1 MATLITKEEVLSK
14 IEFVKQTMV
23 TDAYPSIYSKDDVI
37 VLLMHL
43 ADGLE
48 ACEVVEAP
56 TSNTS
61 NVNLQEVENR
71 IKNAVIETINEFDYE
86 EEIELELAW
95 SKQINV
101 SFDTRNLIGQ
111 VKDAI
116 DDVMNEYAEE
126 EEEEELQE
134 N

>member
-23 TDAYPSIYSKDDVI
+23 TEAYPSIFSKEDVI

-48 ACEVVEAP
+48 ACEVAEAA

-61 NVNLQEVENR
+61 NINLQDLDR
-71 IKNAVIETINEFDYE
+71 KIKNAIREAVNDFDYE
-86 EEIELELAW
+86 EEIELELSW

-101 SFDTRNLIGQ
+101 SFDSRNLIGQ
-111 VKDAI
+111 IDEAI
-116 DDVMNEYAEE
+116 DEVMEEYVEE
-126 EEEEELQE
+126 EEEVEV
-134 N
+134 

>member
-48 ACEVVEAP
+48 ACEVAEAP

-61 NVNLQEVENR
+61 NVDLLDVER
-71 IKNAVIETINEFDYE
+71 KIKEAIIETINDFDYE

-101 SFDTRNLIGQ
+101 SFDTHNLIGQ
-111 VKDAI
+111 VKEAI
-116 DDVMNEYAEE
+116 DDVMNEYAEAEVE
-126 EEEEELQE
+126 EQE

>member
-23 TDAYPSIYSKDDVI
+23 LEAYPSIFTKEDVA

-43 ADGLE
+43 ADGLD
-48 ACEVVEAP
+48 ACEVAEAP

-61 NVNLQEVENR
+61 NINLLDVER
-71 IKNAVIETINEFDYE
+71 KIKDAVRNAIDDFDYE
-86 EEIELELAW
+86 EEIELELSW

-101 SFDTRNLIGQ
+101 SFDSRNLIGQ
-111 VKDAI
+111 VNEAI
-116 DDVMNEYAEE
+116 DEAMIEYAEE
-126 EEEEELQE
+126 EEVEEE

>member
-48 ACEVVEAP
+48 ACEAAEVP
-56 TSNTS
+56 TSNTN
-61 NVNLQEVENR
+61 NVNLQEVENK
-71 IKNAVIETINEFDYE
+71 IKNAVIEAINDFDYE
-86 EEIELELAW
+86 EEVELELAW

-126 EEEEELQE
+126 EEEELQE

>member
-1 MATLITKEEVLSK
+1 
-14 IEFVKQTMV
+14 MV

-48 ACEVVEAP
+48 ACEVAEAP

-61 NVNLQEVENR
+61 NVDLLDVER
-71 IKNAVIETINEFDYE
+71 KIKEAIIETINDFDYE

-111 VKDAI
+111 VKEAI
-116 DDVMNEYAEE
+116 DDVMNEYAEA
-126 EEEEELQE
+126 EEEELQE

>member
-48 ACEVVEAP
+48 ACEVAEAP

-61 NVNLQEVENR
+61 NVDLLDVER
-71 IKNAVIETINEFDYE
+71 KIKEAIIETINDFDYE

-111 VKDAI
+111 VKEAI
-116 DDVMNEYAEE
+116 DDVMNEYAEAEVE
-126 EEEEELQE
+126 EQE

>member
-48 ACEVVEAP
+48 ACEAAEAP

-61 NVNLQEVENR
+61 NVDLLDVER
-71 IKNAVIETINEFDYE
+71 KIKEAIIETINDFDYE

-111 VKDAI
+111 VKEAI
-116 DDVMNEYAEE
+116 DDVMNEYAEA
-126 EEEEELQE
+126 EEEELQE